1 MKGHTISVC
10 KQCTPPALKPNTY
23 IQTLTE
29 YSPHSTFDLFILTA
43 RGALTISRGCPLRG
57 GSCDGLLPSWTL
69 GNFTWQNARSAL
81 GVPISGPPHPTV
93 APVFATV
100 APDFSST
107 SSTYLIRWLPCATH
121 GHVGTLPSSTL
132 KPLALAHGSAASD
145 LLAPSLQFASLSTY
159 SNHAQPRALR
169 AAADGRATS
178 GARIETTRSKLRAIC
193 TALSLSVP
201 SAQRGRATEACMR
214 AGRLAARNAKASGR
228 MAWPRAML
236 RPAAFLCFLR
246 SLPLAVSL
254 GLLNVG

>member
-1 MKGHTISVC
+1 MRRHPKCPTSIAQRGIRVGWVGKHLTYCPGTAKSFHLGPNWLRVKGHTISVC

-43 RGALTISRGCPLRG
+43 RGALTVSRGCPLRG
-57 GSCDGLLPSWTL
+57 SSCDGLLPSWTL

-100 APDFSST
+100 APEFSST

-159 SNHAQPRALR
+159 SNHARA
-169 AAADGRATS
+169 
-178 GARIETTRSKLRAIC
+178 
-193 TALSLSVP
+193 P
-201 SAQRGRATEACMR
+201 SA
-214 AGRLAARNAKASGR
+214 ASSR
-228 MAWPRAML
+228 
-236 RPAAFLCFLR
+236 
-246 SLPLAVSL
+246 
-254 GLLNVG
+254 